1 MAKTT
6 RNKSTT
12 GDTAKKQRPALPL
25 SRPCTPEDIIEK
37 ARQYGPA
44 CIETLADVMTDGD
57 TAASRVSAANALLD
71 RGFGKVGQPLEVT
84 GKNGGPLQISVSPAL
99 SAALAQLKGSGSDA

>member
-1 MAKTT
+1 MAKTP
-6 RNKSTT
+6 RSKPAKD
-12 GDTAKKQRPALPL
+12 GAAKKQRPGLPL
-25 SRPCTPEDIIEK
+25 SRPCTPQDIIDK

-44 CIETLADVMTDGD
+44 CIEALVDVMTDGD

-84 GKNGGPLQISVSPAL
+84 GKNGDPLQISVSPAL
-99 SAALAQLKGSGSDA
+99 DAALDQLKGGRDA